1 MSGSQHEKNSERVAR
16 GLKASIHNPRV
27 SPEAKAHAEER
38 LHEMGYEIEPDKDSG
53 VGSASQTS
61 KRPGRKSRR
70 GGAVRKAAKSGGSP
84 PEQEAHPEVHE
95 VAEEPKE
102 HEEEPAQEGEV
113 ESRKPTPA
121 HSKHE
126 ARVLGGYKATLSSV
140 SEEAK
145 RHARQVLEEHEAI

>member
-1 MSGSQHEKNSERVAR
+1 MLTCFLEHEKNSERVAR

-53 VGSASQTS
+53 
-61 KRPGRKSRR
+61 
-70 GGAVRKAAKSGGSP
+70 
-84 PEQEAHPEVHE
+84 
-95 VAEEPKE
+95 
-102 HEEEPAQEGEV
+102 
-113 ESRKPTPA
+113 PTPA

-126 ARVLGGYKATLSSV
+126 ARVLGGYKATLSKKGV